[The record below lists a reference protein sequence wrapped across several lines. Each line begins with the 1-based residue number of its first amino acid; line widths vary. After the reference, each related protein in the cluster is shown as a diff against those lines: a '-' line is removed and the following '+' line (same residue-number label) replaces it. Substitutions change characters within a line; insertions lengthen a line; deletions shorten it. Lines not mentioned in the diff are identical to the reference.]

1 MIAAAEFAVTCK
13 RGAWNRALFDD
24 VAGIA
29 GYRIGDLPVQF
40 HRSSGVPPML
50 HLLLLHPLDDSYDLA
65 PTAAATLDIQNA
77 AGFWNKALL
86 DNAAQPS
93 GAINEPP

>member
-1 MIAAAEFAVTCK
+1 
-13 RGAWNRALFDD
+13 
-24 VAGIA
+24 
-29 GYRIGDLPVQF
+29 
-40 HRSSGVPPML
+40 ML